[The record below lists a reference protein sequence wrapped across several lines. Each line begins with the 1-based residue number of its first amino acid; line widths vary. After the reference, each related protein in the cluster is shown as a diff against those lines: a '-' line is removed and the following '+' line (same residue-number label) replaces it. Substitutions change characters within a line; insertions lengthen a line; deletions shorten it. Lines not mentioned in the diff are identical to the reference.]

1 MKIEKPPQCQKLLEE
16 NRKYRLISEPQGD
29 ITPEVSLNARSTGAL
44 RSMIS
49 LHTLYTLVFG

>member
-29 ITPEVSLNARSTGAL
+29 ITPEVRLNAKSSVVL
-44 RSMIS
+44 IS
-49 LHTLYTLVFG
+49 SDTNFSAFL